1 MAKEDTKTINS
12 DSTPPKK
19 SKKMLFIII
28 AVVFFALLAGAG
40 GAFYFI
46 NKKNHAALEEDTV
59 AEENL
64 GNLKKQKA
72 PSTPVFIVLDTFV
85 VNLLPGEN
93 GDQYLQLV
101 LALELNDPSSE
112 EKVKK
117 MAPKIK
123 NNVTLL
129 LSSRKAQDLMSKEGK
144 EELAQSLKDE
154 INQIVM
160 PMTKG
165 KKIHIEEPVVSVLFN
180 SFIIQ

>member
-1 MAKEDTKTINS
+1 MSKEDTKTANS
-12 DSTPPKK
+12 DSSPPKK
-19 SKKMLFIII
+19 SKKMLFIILSAI
-28 AVVFFALLAGAG
+28 LLSIVVGAG
-40 GAFYFI
+40 GAFYMI
-46 NKKNHAALEEDTV
+46 NKKNNAALEEESQ

-64 GNLKKQKA
+64 GDLKKQKA

-85 VNLLPGEN
+85 VNLIPGEN

-160 PMTKG
+160 PITKG
-165 KKIHIEEPVVSVLFN
+165 KKSNLPEPVVSVLFN